1 MARAIRNWLLR
12 QLNSKNVLDGVTVII
27 KVAVEE
33 LGARTVASELRRIA
47 KHLEKTGNVPG
58 WRFPKRTSQESVPNP
73 EIQRN
78 RRRLP
83 NPLCAG
89 KPFSSAS

>member
-1 MARAIRNWLLR
+1 LARAIRNWLLR
-12 QLNSKNVLDGVTVII
+12 QLNSKNVLDGVTVTV

-58 WRFPKRTSQESVPNP
+58 WRFPKRIREESVPNP
-73 EIQRN
+73 EIQK
-78 RRRLP
+78 
-83 NPLCAG
+83 
-89 KPFSSAS
+89 KPQEASQTSLRGQAV

>member
-12 QLNSKNVLDGVTVII
+12 QLNSKNVLDGVTVTV

-33 LGARTVASELRRIA
+33 LGATTVASELRRIA

-58 WRFPKRTSQESVPNP
+58 WRFPKRTRDGSVPKP
-73 EIQRN
+73 EIQKKPEQASQTTL
-78 RRRLP
+78 RRH
-83 NPLCAG
+83 AV
-89 KPFSSAS
+89 